1 MKIPAR
7 YVRIDGELTRE
18 ARQILAA
25 LTCPT
30 FDVGTALTL
39 FAQGRETLDEID
51 LRLWAELDDAARRQH
66 RVSER
71 VRLDGAG
78 HACSGVI
85 LC

>member
-51 LRLWAELDDAARRQH
+51 LRLWAELDDVATLPTRRDDNTTRTTYDQM
-66 RVSER
+66 R
-71 VRLDGAG
+71 
-78 HACSGVI
+78 HA
-85 LC
+85 